1 LIDRGLAMTRTLRSA
16 MARVLR
22 SSTGRGPVSRAFVL
36 YVALVSVVAAA
47 ALAALPWVREWRVA
61 HPAVFLVLSAFVLA
75 GELLPIPVPRRRGL
89 TRVTISAAFAF
100 AILLRSGP
108 GPAILVYVAS
118 SMIADAAGRIAPL
131 KILFNAA
138 QYLLAMVAA
147 AGVLLLAGALP
158 LERINSAELPIVL
171 AAAAAFFA
179 TNHVL
184 ACVAAA
190 LLARLDIVAYLRDDL
205 AFQAWT
211 AGCVLAFAP
220 ALLASADAS
229 VVLVPVCFVPML
241 AVYLGGR
248 QAAMSSHR
256 AMHDALTGLP
266 NRASLTETLQVA
278 LDGEEPERRPV
289 TVMLLDLDDF
299 KSINDTLGHELGDLV
314 IQRVARRLRRAADS
328 GPAGRQEAMLARIG
342 GDEFAVLLHGG
353 QAEAEEIAERLLAAL
368 DHPLEVDSVALHICA
383 SIGIACS
390 PQHGRKA
397 PELMRHADV
406 AMYCVKD
413 SDAGFATYAEE
424 DDEYS
429 IDRLALAA
437 QLRRGIERGELIVHY
452 QPKVSLQG
460 GAPLAVEALVRWN
473 HPQLGCIGPDGFI
486 PLAEQ
491 TGIIKPLTERV
502 LEASLEQS
510 SRWRR
515 AGLEV
520 TVSVNV
526 STRSLL
532 DHDLAVVI
540 GALLARLDL
549 HASALQLEITESR
562 IVADLPRARAALDEL
577 RAMGVM
583 IAIDDFGTGYSSLT
597 QLQQLPVDE
606 IKIDRSFVT
615 RMETD
620 RQDAVLVHSIIDL
633 GRNLGLRVTAEG
645 VETENVKQVLAK
657 LGCDYAQGFHVGR
670 PTVAAECSRYF
681 EPPAPDAPMISL
693 VKRSAGELL
702 VERG

>member
-1 LIDRGLAMTRTLRSA
+1 VLIYVT
-16 MARVLR
+16 
-22 SSTGRGPVSRAFVL
+22 SSV
-36 YVALVSVVAAA
+36 
-47 ALAALPWVREWRVA
+47 
-61 HPAVFLVLSAFVLA
+61 
-75 GELLPIPVPRRRGL
+75 
-89 TRVTISAAFAF
+89 
-100 AILLRSGP
+100 
-108 GPAILVYVAS
+108 
-118 SMIADAAGRIAPL
+118 IADAAGRVAAL
-131 KILFNAA
+131 KTLFNAA
-138 QYLLAMVAA
+138 QYVLAIVAA
-147 AGVLLLAGALP
+147 GAVLRLSGAFP
-158 LERINSAELPIVL
+158 LHTISGDELPIVL
-171 AAAAAFFA
+171 AAATAFFV

-184 ACVAAA
+184 ACAAGA
-190 LLARLDIVAYLRDDL
+190 LLARLPIVEYLRDDL

-229 VVLVPVCFVPML
+229 VALVPVCFVPML
-241 AVYLGGR
+241 AVYFGGR
-248 QAAMSSHR
+248 QAAISSHR
-256 AMHDALTGLP
+256 AHHDALTGLP
-266 NRASLTETLQVA
+266 NRASLAESLQEA
-278 LDGEEPERRPV
+278 LDRAEGERRPV
-289 TVMLLDLDDF
+289 AVMLLDLDDF

-314 IQRVARRLRRAADS
+314 IEHVARRLSRALAE
-328 GPAGRQEAMLARIG
+328 GAGDERATVLARIG
-342 GDEFAVLLHGG
+342 GDEFAALVQGP
-353 QAEAEEIAERLLAAL
+353 QEAAESVAERLLAAL
-368 DHPLEVDSVALHICA
+368 EEPLEVDSVALHICG
-383 SIGIACS
+383 SIGIACF
-390 PQHGRKA
+390 PQHGRTA

-406 AMYCVKD
+406 ALYCAKD
-413 SDAGFATYAEE
+413 SDAAFQTYAEE

-437 QLRRGIERGELIVHY
+437 QLRRGIERGELVVHY
-452 QPKVSLQG
+452 QPKVPLQG
-460 GAPLAVEALVRWN
+460 GATLSVEALVRWN

-502 LEASLEQS
+502 LEASLDQVR
-510 SRWRR
+510 RWRSD
-515 AGLEV
+515 GLEV

-532 DHDLAVVI
+532 DHDLPVVI
-540 GALLARLDL
+540 AALLSRLDL

-562 IVADLPRARAALDEL
+562 IVADLPRARAALDDL

-583 IAIDDFGTGYSSLT
+583 IAIDDFGTGYSSLS

-645 VETENVKQVLAK
+645 VETQNVKEVLAR

-670 PTVAAECSRYF
+670 PV
-681 EPPAPDAPMISL
+681 
-693 VKRSAGELL
+693 VAGEC
-702 VERG
+702 ERYLGESPEGGASVIALFK

>member
-1 LIDRGLAMTRTLRSA
+1 MLRG
-16 MARVLR
+16 LR
-22 SSTGRGPVSRAFVL
+22 SSSRQDPTPRTFVL
-36 YVALVSVVAAA
+36 YVAVVAGLGV
-47 ALAALPWVREWRVA
+47 ALMALVPWAREWRIGS
-61 HPAVFLVLSAFVLA
+61 PAMFVVLSAFVMA

-89 TRVTISAAFAF
+89 ARVTISTAFAF
-100 AILLRSGP
+100 AILLRCGP
-108 GPAILVYVAS
+108 GPAALIYVAS
-118 SMIADAAGRIAPL
+118 SVIADVAGRLAPL
-131 KILFNAA
+131 KVLFNAA
-138 QYLLAMVAA
+138 QYLLAVLA
-147 AGVLLLAGALP
+147 AGAVLLIAGSLP
-158 LERINSAELPIVL
+158 LTSITGDELPIVL
-171 AAAAAFFA
+171 LAAAAFFA

-184 ACVAAA
+184 ACVAGA
-190 LLARLDIVAYLRDDL
+190 LLARLPVVDYLREDL

-229 VVLVPVCFVPML
+229 VALVPVCFVPML
-241 AVYLGGR
+241 AVYVGGR

-256 AMHDALTGLP
+256 AHHDALTSLP
-266 NRASLTETLQVA
+266 NRSSLAETVHEA
-278 LDGEEPERRPV
+278 LDDAERDGQPV
-289 TVMLLDLDDF
+289 AVMLLDLDDF
-299 KSINDTLGHELGDLV
+299 KEINDTLGHELGDLV
-314 IQRVARRLRRAADS
+314 IQRVARRLSHAIAAS
-328 GPAGRQEAMLARIG
+328 GQDAVLARIG
-342 GDEFAVLLHGG
+342 GDEFGVLVLGS
-353 QAEAEEIAERLLAAL
+353 QADAEQVAERLLTAL
-368 DHPLEVDSVALHICA
+368 DHPLEADSVALHLRA
-383 SIGIACS
+383 SIGIACY
-390 PQHGRKA
+390 PEHGRTA

-406 AMYCVKD
+406 AMYCAKG
-413 SDAGFATYAEE
+413 SDAAFATYAKEA
-424 DDEYS
+424 DEYS

-437 QLRRGIERGELIVHY
+437 QLRRGIERGELVVHY
-452 QPKVSLQG
+452 QPKVPLQG
-460 GAPLAVEALVRWN
+460 GATLALEALVRWN
-473 HPQLGCIGPDGFI
+473 HPQLGCLGPDGFI

-491 TGIIKPLTERV
+491 TGVIKPLTEKV
-502 LEASLEQS
+502 LEASLQQCQA
-510 SRWRR
+510 WRR

-532 DHDLAVVI
+532 DHDLPVII

-562 IVADLPRARAALDEL
+562 IVADLPRARASLEEL

-583 IAIDDFGTGYSSLT
+583 IAIDDFGTGFSSLS

-645 VETENVKQVLAK
+645 VETENVKQVLAE

-670 PTVAAECSRYF
+670 PVIAGECARYLGL
-681 EPPAPDAPMISL
+681 ADRGARVLSL
-693 VKRSAGELL
+693 VK
-702 VERG
+702 

>member
-1 LIDRGLAMTRTLRSA
+1 MTGRLHA
-16 MARVLR
+16 IADGLR
-22 SSTGRGPVSRAFVL
+22 SSSGRDPAPRSFVV
-36 YVALVSVVAAA
+36 YVALVAAA
-47 ALAALPWVREWRVA
+47 AAASLVVLPWVGEWHVGD
-61 HPAVFLVLSAFVLA
+61 PALFVVLSIFVLA

-89 TRVTISAAFAF
+89 ARVTISAAFAF
-100 AILLRSGP
+100 AMLLRFGP
-108 GPAILVYVAS
+108 GPAVLVYVAS
-118 SMIADAAGRIAPL
+118 SVIADVAGRVAPL
-131 KILFNAA
+131 KTLFNAA

-147 AGVLLLAGALP
+147 AVVLKLAGDLP
-158 LERINSAELPIVL
+158 LGSITGDELAIVL
-171 AAAAAFFA
+171 AAGAAFFA
-179 TNHVL
+179 TNHLL
-184 ACVAAA
+184 ACAAGA
-190 LLARLDIVAYLRDDL
+190 LLSRVPIMGYLRDDL
-205 AFQAWT
+205 AFQGWT

-229 VVLVPVCFVPML
+229 VALVPVCFVPML
-241 AVYLGGR
+241 AVYFGGR
-248 QAAMSSHR
+248 QAAISSHR
-256 AMHDALTGLP
+256 AHHDALTGLP
-266 NRASLTETLQVA
+266 NRSSLSETLQEA
-278 LDGEEPERRPV
+278 IEGAASDSDPV
-289 TVMLLDLDDF
+289 TVMLLDIDDF

-314 IQRVARRLRRAADS
+314 IQRVARRLRQAA
-328 GPAGRQEAMLARIG
+328 GGGAGAGGRETVLARIG
-342 GDEFAVLLHGG
+342 GDEFAVLVHGAD
-353 QAEAEEIAERLLAAL
+353 AEAEEVAERLLAAL

-383 SIGIACS
+383 SIGIACF
-390 PQHGRKA
+390 PNHGRSA

-406 AMYCVKD
+406 ALYCAKG

-437 QLRRGIERGELIVHY
+437 QLRRGIERGELVVHY
-452 QPKVSLQG
+452 QPKVPLQG
-460 GAPLAVEALVRWN
+460 GATLALEALVRWN

-491 TGIIKPLTERV
+491 TGIIRPLTERV
-502 LEASLEQS
+502 LEASLEQCR
-510 SRWRR
+510 RWRR

-532 DHDLAVVI
+532 DHDLPVLI
-540 GALLARLDL
+540 GGLLARLDL

-583 IAIDDFGTGYSSLT
+583 IAIDDFGTGYSSLS

-645 VETENVKQVLAK
+645 VETENVKQVLAR

-670 PTVAAECSRYF
+670 PVIADECERYF
-681 EPPAPDAPMISL
+681 APEETSAPLIAL
-693 VKRSAGELL
+693 VK
-702 VERG
+702 

>member
-1 LIDRGLAMTRTLRSA
+1 MLGG
-16 MARVLR
+16 LR
-22 SSTGRGPVSRAFVL
+22 SSSRRDPAPRNFIV
-36 YVALVSVVAAA
+36 YVTLVAGLAA
-47 ALAALPWVREWRVA
+47 ALTVLMPWAREWRVSSL
-61 HPAVFLVLSAFVLA
+61 PVFAVLSLFVLA

-89 TRVTISAAFAF
+89 ARVTISAAFAF
-100 AILLRSGP
+100 AILLRCGP
-108 GPAILVYVAS
+108 GPAALVYVS
-118 SMIADAAGRIAPL
+118 SSVIADVAGRLAPI

-138 QYLLAMVAA
+138 QYMLAVLA
-147 AGVLLLAGALP
+147 AGAVLTLAQSMPLRSITGGELPMVLL
-158 LERINSAELPIVL
+158 
-171 AAAAAFFA
+171 AAAAFFA

-184 ACVAAA
+184 ACVAGA
-190 LLARLDIVAYLRDDL
+190 LLARLPILGYLHEDL
-205 AFQAWT
+205 GFQAWT
-211 AGCVLAFAP
+211 AGCVLGFAP

-229 VVLVPVCFVPML
+229 VALVPVCFVPML
-241 AVYLGGR
+241 AVYVGGR
-248 QAAMSSHR
+248 QAVISNHR
-256 AMHDALTGLP
+256 ARHDELTGLP
-266 NRASLTETLQVA
+266 NRSALADTLQEE
-278 LDGEEPERRPV
+278 LDGAESEGRAV

-299 KSINDTLGHELGDLV
+299 KAINDTLGHELGDLV
-314 IQRVARRLRRAADS
+314 IQRVARRLGHAVAV
-328 GPAGRQEAMLARIG
+328 GGTETVLARIG
-342 GDEFAVLLHGG
+342 GDEFGVLVQGT
-353 QAEAEEIAERLLAAL
+353 QTEAEEVAERLLTAL
-368 DHPLEVDSVALHICA
+368 DHPLEADSVALHLRA
-383 SIGIACS
+383 SIGIACY
-390 PQHGRKA
+390 PDHGRTA

-406 AMYCVKD
+406 AMYCAKGT
-413 SDAGFATYAEE
+413 DAAFATYAEE

-437 QLRRGIERGELIVHY
+437 QLRRGIERGELVVHY
-452 QPKVSLQG
+452 QPKVPLQG
-460 GAPLAVEALVRWN
+460 GATLALEALVRWN

-491 TGIIKPLTERV
+491 TGIIRPLTEKV
-502 LEASLEQS
+502 LEASLEQCG
-510 SRWRR
+510 RWRR

-532 DHDLAVVI
+532 DHDLAAVI

-562 IVADLPRARAALDEL
+562 IVADLPRARASLEEL

-583 IAIDDFGTGYSSLT
+583 IAIDDFGTGYSSLS

-645 VETENVKQVLAK
+645 VETENVKEVLAK

-670 PTVAAECSRYF
+670 PVIADECTRF
-681 EPPAPDAPMISL
+681 LGPPTPVGDGAPASGGARVIAL
-693 VKRSAGELL
+693 AR
-702 VERG
+702 